1 MVGGAYLMGAAN
13 HPLEAAGE
21 QMSSPIHYF
30 HYRNGT
36 HPVSIA
42 FSVNQTSGL
51 VSWDASFCS
60 KQDTFNKVKGR
71 HIATARYLSNLEK
84 GRVQTISSALGT
96 DNLKTI
102 RHKIV
107 AQLENH
113 PRCPQRFSANLSQFN
128 VE

>member
-1 MVGGAYLMGAAN
+1 MSAA
-13 HPLEAAGE
+13 
-21 QMSSPIHYF
+21 IHYF

-42 FSVNQTSGL
+42 FSVDQTSGL

-60 KQDTFNKVKGR
+60 KRDTFNKIKGR
-71 HIATARYLSNLEK
+71 YIATARYLSNLEK
-84 GRVQTISSALGT
+84 DRVQTTSSDLNT

-107 AQLENH
+107 AQLESH
-113 PRCPQRFSANLSQFN
+113 PRCPQRFSAKLNQFSL
-128 VE
+128 E